1 MDIKILVATHKKY
14 WMPKDEV
21 YLPIHVGKEGKEDLG
36 YIGDNTGDNIS
47 IKNPNYCEL
56 TGLYWAWKNLDCEY
70 IGLCHYRRYFAYKTR
85 KHSLNAKKS
94 VIYSSK
100 DYIRLLKNYDIIL
113 PKATIL
119 NQSGKKEYATSH
131 QLNDLIIT
139 KKILLKLYPEYEH
152 SYNNVMNNNKF
163 YFFNMFVMKKS
174 LFNQYSNWLFPILF
188 ELEKQVNIKNYD
200 SYQSRLFGFLSERLF
215 NIWLNY
221 QNLKIYESRITF
233 LEGPTES
240 KKIIYIKNLLNK
252 IKKLIKE

>member
-1 MDIKILVATHKKY
+1 
-14 WMPKDEV
+14 
-21 YLPIHVGKEGKEDLG
+21 
-36 YIGDNTGDNIS
+36 
-47 IKNPNYCEL
+47 
-56 TGLYWAWKNLDCEY
+56 
-70 IGLCHYRRYFAYKTR
+70 
-85 KHSLNAKKS
+85 
-94 VIYSSK
+94 
-100 DYIRLLKNYDIIL
+100 
-113 PKATIL
+113 
-119 NQSGKKEYATSH
+119 
-131 QLNDLIIT
+131 
-139 KKILLKLYPEYEH
+139 
-152 SYNNVMNNNKF
+152 
-163 YFFNMFVMKKS
+163 MFVMKKS